1 MFLLQDDIV
10 IGTLTVKENI
20 MFSANMRL
28 SADIPHEEKE
38 RRVDE
43 TINELGLSH
52 VANHKVRELTSPVSI
67 ITRFCGHTCI
77 YCRIYG
83 CVPLIV
89 CFHFR
94 LYQMGNQ
101 FIRGVSGGERK
112 RTNIG
117 MELIVSPSLLFLDEP
132 TSGLDANT
140 ANSVLRLLAR
150 LACALKILRLA
161 YT

>member
-52 VANHKVRELTSPVSI
+52 VANHKAREMTSPVSI
-67 ITRFCGHTCI
+67 MTRFCGHTYWRIDVFMAVCHMSCVFIFACI
-77 YCRIYG
+77 RWATS
-83 CVPLIV
+83 LSAV
-89 CFHFR
+89 C
-94 LYQMGNQ
+94 LAE
-101 FIRGVSGGERK
+101 SGSEQ
-112 RTNIG
+112 
-117 MELIVSPSLLFLDEP
+117 
-132 TSGLDANT
+132 TSAW
-140 ANSVLRLLAR
+140 S
-150 LACALKILRLA
+150 
-161 YT
+161 